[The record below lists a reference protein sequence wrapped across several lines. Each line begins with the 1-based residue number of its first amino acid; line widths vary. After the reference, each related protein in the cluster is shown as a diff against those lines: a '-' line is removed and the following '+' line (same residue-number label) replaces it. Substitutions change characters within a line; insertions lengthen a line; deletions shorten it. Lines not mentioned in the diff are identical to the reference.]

1 VRQLLRVPYARRYF
15 AGQALSIL
23 GDTSLWLAMAIWVRE
38 LTGYNAK
45 AGLTFFFMAAP
56 SLAGPLWGTVIDRY
70 RRRPMLIG
78 VNFAA
83 GLMTLTVLFVHD
95 EHQVWIIWAVMAGY
109 GVVNSLLTGA
119 QTGFLKTLIPDD
131 LLGDAQGLLST
142 VREGLRLVAPLIGAG
157 LFTVAGGHV
166 VALIDAATFAVATAT
181 VATIRVKEPRP
192 ERREQRL
199 RTEVAAGW
207 THIRDTVRIRQVVVA
222 TVAVCAVIGFSE
234 TALVAVVT
242 DGLHRSPSWMG
253 PFEAVMGVG
262 ALIGGPTV
270 ARAMRRFGEGRTCAI
285 GLLAFAAGT
294 LLLVYPTLATVT
306 AGAFLDGFGL
316 PWAIAAPLTLVQR
329 LTPPRLQGR
338 VSTTLD
344 VVIGTPQSLSIAVGA
359 GLVAITGF
367 QVLLSVVAVVTAG
380 SGVWLYTRPE
390 QRLDHAADGAAV
402 AVVPADALVSLAPE
416 PFDTAMRGPHQ

>member
-1 VRQLLRVPYARRYF
+1 VRRLLRVPFARRYLL
-15 AGQALSIL
+15 GQSLSIL

-38 LTGYNAK
+38 LTGSNAK

-56 SLAGPLWGTVIDRY
+56 SLAGPLWGTLIDRY
-70 RRRPMLIG
+70 RRRPLLIG
-78 VNFAA
+78 VNLAA

-95 EHQVWIIWAVMAGY
+95 EHQVWIIWTVMLGY

-166 VALIDAATFAVATAT
+166 VAIIDAATFAVATAT
-181 VATIRVKEPRP
+181 VATIRVDEPRP
-192 ERREQRL
+192 ERNEQRL
-199 RTEVAAGW
+199 RAEVAAGW
-207 THIRDTVRIRQVVVA
+207 AHIRDTVRIRQVVVA
-222 TVAVCAVIGFSE
+222 TVAVCSVIGFAE

-253 PFEAVMGVG
+253 PFEAVMGIG
-262 ALIGGPTV
+262 ALVGGPTV
-270 ARAMRRFGEGRTCAI
+270 ASAMRRFGEGRTCAM
-285 GLLAFAAGT
+285 GLVAFAAGT

-306 AGAFLDGFGL
+306 AGALLDGFGL

-344 VVIGTPQSLSIAVGA
+344 VLVGTPQSLSIAVGA
-359 GLVAITGF
+359 GLIAVVGF
-367 QVLLSVVAVVTAG
+367 QPLLAMVAAVTLV
-380 SGVWLYTRPE
+380 SGAWLYTRPE
-390 QRLDHAADGAAV
+390 QRPDLASVADVAV
-402 AVVPADALVSLAPE
+402 APAKAIVSLGPE
-416 PFDTAMRGPHQ
+416 PIEAASRMARP